1 MVRQCAAH
9 THTHNSIRLSGW
21 KCVTSQMHWY
31 EHTTIEQQIGVAENK
46 IKHLGIKL
54 CDFQSFFTWW
64 PTISRKLSFSNGVGV
79 VETNAMAMTTATHKK
94 PHIRQLTM
102 VISQLKI
109 NFSHLN
115 LLIIQCDHVFIILG
129 VHVVLLIR
137 ERARACGR
145 WQFLL
150 YECVDAHAQ
159 ARCVQTTI
167 ALCLLHMH
175 GSQKLVELTNI
186 KLKNRIFPRH
196 RCWSLNRFCSA
207 IDSKNLGM
215 DKKTGVAMTEN
226 GIRITWL
233 FCPLW
238 FDLLCYSLALV
249 VDIPAFSCFCCRWKP
264 GFAPLPMRPKGRRSW
279 RICVMRL
286 PWHDN
291 WELVNKIEI
300 L

>member
-129 VHVVLLIR
+129 VHVFLLIR
-137 ERARACGR
+137 ARVR
-145 WQFLL
+145 
-150 YECVDAHAQ
+150 EM
-159 ARCVQTTI
+159 TI
-167 ALCLLHMH
+167 
-175 GSQKLVELTNI
+175 
-186 KLKNRIFPRH
+186 
-196 RCWSLNRFCSA
+196 SA
-207 IDSKNLGM
+207 IWMRWCSRSGTLPANNNSVVFVAYARKS
-215 DKKTGVAMTEN
+215 KTGW
-226 GIRITWL
+226 I
-233 FCPLW
+233 
-238 FDLLCYSLALV
+238 D
-249 VDIPAFSCFCCRWKP
+249 K
-264 GFAPLPMRPKGRRSW
+264 
-279 RICVMRL
+279 
-286 PWHDN
+286 
-291 WELVNKIEI
+291 
-300 L
+300 